1 MTALPL
7 RLAAAVLAALTAA
20 ALGPVASAGAAEG
33 SRTHHPATVSWRDVP
48 TGSDARLRGLS
59 PVSRRT
65 AWVSGSA
72 GTVLRTTD
80 GGRHWRD
87 VSPPDAAGL
96 ELRDVE
102 AFDARHA
109 VVLSIGEG
117 TDSRIYRTSDGGSTW
132 QRTFTNAEPTAFYDC
147 LSFWDRRHG
156 IALSDPVD
164 GRFRVLRTNDAGR
177 SWTIVDPAGMPAAQP
192 GEFAFAASGTCLVTA
207 GRSQA
212 WIASGGGATSRVYRS
227 RDRGR
232 TWTVTSTPVRSTP
245 AGGIFSLAVRRDR
258 HRGPRDLVAVGGDF
272 TAPTVGTDAS
282 ARSRDG
288 GRSWTAG
295 GPLGGYR
302 SGAAWLPERRGWSH
316 GPSSTAGRPWSHRSS
331 ASVVAVGP
339 TGTDLST
346 DGGRNWRTVDTGS
359 LDGVACTRDG
369 ACWASGE
376 HGRVAILR
384 R

>member
-1 MTALPL
+1 MSARSVL
-7 RLAAAVLAALTAA
+7 RLSVAVVLAVAAAFSTTTADAAPDTLRHND
-20 ALGPVASAGAAEG
+20 S
-33 SRTHHPATVSWRDVP
+33 TVSWRDVP
-48 TGSDARLRGLS
+48 TGSSARLRGLA

-80 GGRHWRD
+80 GGRHWED

-96 ELRDVE
+96 ELRDIE

-109 VVLSIGEG
+109 VVLSIGAG
-117 TDSRIYRTSDGGSTW
+117 TDSRVYRTSDGGRTW
-132 QRTFTNAEPTAFYDC
+132 LRTFTNAEPRAFYDC
-147 LSFWDRRHG
+147 LAFWDRRHG

-164 GRFRVLRTNDAGR
+164 GRFRVLRTDDAGR
-177 SWTIVDPAGMPAAQP
+177 SWSVVDPAGMPPAQA
-192 GEFAFAASGTCLVTA
+192 GEFAFAASGSCLVTA
-207 GRSQA
+207 GRSDA

-232 TWTVTSTPVRSTP
+232 TWSVTSTPVRSTA
-245 AGGIFSLAVRRDR
+245 AGGIFSLAVRGR
-258 HRGPRDLVAVGGDF
+258 RDLVAVGGDF

-282 ARSRDG
+282 ARSHDA

-302 SGAAWLPERRGWSH
+302 SGAAWLPQRHGYGYGQGHGTARG
-316 GPSSTAGRPWSHRSS
+316 
-331 ASVVAVGP
+331 SVVAVGP
-339 TGTDLST
+339 TGTDLSS
-346 DGGRNWRTVDTGS
+346 DGGRTWRTVDTGS
-359 LDGVACTRDG
+359 LDSVECTRDG

-376 HGRVAILR
+376 RGRVAVLER
-384 R
+384 